1 MTHTTFTIGNTIN
14 TKSPFHTTNFS
25 KILDNL
31 ILSNI
36 KSTNTYLNLE
46 DEAKKKEDDLIGL
59 LIKDAKKNNSYLID
73 SDYLKDDFI
82 KAAAFLANYNKKK
95 TTYKLPFILGK
106 TYKLIDGT
114 PIAFF
119 DDEIQI
125 GMDLYSYSD
134 FKNIKFLNAL
144 PSTKKTIII
153 NIFNAGNKNII
164 INI

>member
-1 MTHTTFTIGNTIN
+1 MKHTTFTIGNTTNN
-14 TKSPFHTTNFS
+14 TTFHSANFS
-25 KILDNL
+25 KILDN
-31 ILSNI
+31 IIAANI
-36 KSTNTYLNLE
+36 KANNTYLNSTE
-46 DEAKKKEDDLIGL
+46 EDDLIDL
-59 LIKDAKKNNSYLID
+59 LIKDSKKNNITIESNL
-73 SDYLKDDFI
+73 LKDDFI
-82 KAAAFLANYNKKK
+82 KAANFLANYNKK
-95 TTYKLPFILGK
+95 TAYKLPFILGK